1 VESTISKRSSRKI
14 VTSYLHKYSEYEES
28 LPVICSG
35 HDSEVEENVDE
46 SSEDSSDG
54 SDLEGDENHS
64 GNKEHEKQARFD
76 LEAALDDLTPIP
88 NDESNASQM
97 HEFNASQMHEF
108 NASQMLQVS
117 LTESRLMHYIVDAFA
132 ISLTCPKLLRL
143 TSTTHWFVLLTNLYG
158 FIVDWY
164 L

>member
-1 VESTISKRSSRKI
+1 MESTISKRSSRKI

-28 LPVICSG
+28 LPVIRSG

-64 GNKEHEKQARFD
+64 GDKEREKQARFD

-88 NDESNASQM
+88 NDES
-97 HEFNASQMHEF
+97 

>member
-64 GNKEHEKQARFD
+64 GDKEREKQARFD

-88 NDESNASQM
+88 ND
-97 HEFNASQMHEF
+97 EFNASQMHEF

>member
-1 VESTISKRSSRKI
+1 VESTISKCSSRKI

-64 GNKEHEKQARFD
+64 GDKEREKQARFD

-88 NDESNASQM
+88 NDES
-97 HEFNASQMHEF
+97 

>member
-1 VESTISKRSSRKI
+1 VESTISKHSSQKI

-64 GNKEHEKQARFD
+64 GDKEREKQARFD

-97 HEFNASQMHEF
+97 HEFNASQM
-108 NASQMLQVS
+108 LQVS
-117 LTESRLMHYIVDAFA
+117 PTESRLMHYIVDAFA